1 MEGYAKIANLM
12 GHHQELA
19 IFRRFNVLNF
29 QNLLYLQAKLT
40 YLEDDLRKLARCDAA
55 EPSRRFYSKEWWSL
69 ARTRGNGTERAQ
81 WKKILQIRKT
91 LREYST
97 IISLVIS
104 QSHDLSRVRLT
115 SFT

>member
-19 IFRRFNVLNF
+19 IFRRFSVLNF

-40 YLEDDLRKLARCDAA
+40 YLEGDLRKLAQCDAA

-69 ARTRGNGTERAQ
+69 ARAGGNGTERAQ
-81 WKKILQIRKT
+81 WKKVLQIRKT

-97 IISLVIS
+97 ILSLILFGHHFF
-104 QSHDLSRVRLT
+104 SHMVRHVCG
-115 SFT
+115 